1 MYTAKLSLSPDN
13 VEDVLAVAGFLQMQE
28 IVSACNALKSLSV
41 PPENPT
47 GMNQQPPEIG
57 KYPPGFPSPR
67 QSQDLAT
74 YASWSPKFIHW
85 MLLGH
90 LVNPVPGCIWYT
102 WMVFNSL
109 GQHQQLKN
117 CHFCEFCGIWESS

>member
-41 PPENPT
+41 PPENPP

-57 KYPPGFPSPR
+57 TYPPGFPSPR
-67 QSQDLAT
+67 QSQDLPSC
-74 YASWSPKFIHW
+74 ASCSPEFIH
-85 MLLGH
+85 LCSLAT
-90 LVNPVPGCIWYT
+90 LQTQFPVRSGAPGWGLILSGST
-102 WMVFNSL
+102 
-109 GQHQQLKN
+109 
-117 CHFCEFCGIWESS
+117 SS